1 MWEAMTVHPF
11 RVESFNKK
19 ATLSTVLSKLKKAT
33 LEERVCLIGGSQYRI
48 EHIGKKGK
56 LWKIDIGK
64 LRAGS
69 GPGAAAR
76 NTPTRGFTFKDG
88 EQFCEETAFVYDE
101 VTKHIVLQYNHY
113 GTKSGALQDYINF
126 FGDDLGFTAELI
138 PVYDSSANE
147 RFNSRKATKKL
158 DFKIDV
164 SEFTAEDRVKG
175 TALEQVLNMAD
186 KNEAMEVS
194 IVLSATR
201 SKKSALNKAIDKTAE
216 LLKLKAEDQ
225 PDSVKRLKVGVL
237 QDERA
242 EKMDLIDLLSERRFH
257 RFEKLKLGD
266 DRRISRKDR
275 YGSLKVIFDQWK
287 KDFK

>member
-1 MWEAMTVHPF
+1 MWESMTVHPF

-19 ATLSTVLSKLKKAT
+19 ASLSTVLNKLQKT
-33 LEERVCLIGGSQYRI
+33 NLEDRTCLIGGSQYRI
-48 EHIGKKGK
+48 EHISKKKK
-56 LWKIDIGK
+56 LWKVDIGK

-69 GPGAAAR
+69 GPGAASK
-76 NTPTRGFTFKDG
+76 NTPTRGFKFKAG
-88 EQFCEETAFVYDE
+88 EQFCEETAFLYDE
-101 VTKHIVLQYNHY
+101 STKHLVLQYNHY
-113 GTKSGALQDYINF
+113 GTRSGALQDYINF

-158 DFKIDV
+158 DFKVDV
-164 SEFTAEDRVKG
+164 SEFTVEDKVKG
-175 TALEQVLNMAD
+175 TALEHVLNMAD
-186 KNEAMEVS
+186 KNEAMDVS

-201 SKKSALNKAIDKTAE
+201 SKKGILNKAIDKTAE
-216 LLKLKAEDQ
+216 LLKAKAEDQ
-225 PDSVKRLKVGVL
+225 PDSVKRLRVGVL

-242 EKMDLIDLLSERRFH
+242 EKMDLIDLLSERKFH

-266 DRRISRKDR
+266 DRRISRTER
-275 YGSLKVIFDQWK
+275 YDSIKLIFDQWK